1 MSEVNKSI
9 VRRFVDEVVNRGNL
23 GAVDEL
29 LSPNYLDHDALI
41 PGLPAGREGAKRLY
55 ALLHAGFPDLEVTI
69 EDSVAEGDRVA
80 LRTLWR
86 GTHRGEFVGIA
97 PSGRT
102 VAFENLE
109 LLRLRQGLIVE
120 HWSLMAY
127 PQLLLYLHLQP
138 ADPQPPS
145 APRP

>member
-9 VRRFVDEVVNRGNL
+9 VRRFVDEVVNRGDL

-41 PGLPAGREGAKRLY
+41 PGLPGGREGAKRLY

-69 EDSVAEGDRVA
+69 EDFVAEGDRVA
-80 LRTLWR
+80 LRSLWR
-86 GTHRGEFVGIA
+86 GTHRGEFGGMA
-97 PSGRT
+97 PTGRT

-109 LLRLRQGLIVE
+109 LLRLQKGQIVE
-120 HWSLMAY
+120 HWSIVDNRNLLQQLKQA
-127 PQLLLYLHLQP
+127 PQNKGEGHE
-138 ADPQPPS
+138 
-145 APRP
+145 